1 MEAGAGDGLA
11 GTGDL
16 VGDAV
21 VGVGDG
27 DSVGDGGGLDG
38 PLGLLS
44 GRGRRTI
51 TIRGLIIRRRM
62 AMLRQRRTCWIRTP
76 RSQFEWQAA

>member
-1 MEAGAGDGLA
+1 MEAGAGLA

-27 DSVGDGGGLDG
+27 DSGGDGGVRDG
-38 PLGLLS
+38 PPGAPS
-44 GRGRRTI
+44 GPGRRTI
-51 TIRGLIIRRRM
+51 TIRGLIIRRCM
-62 AMLRQRRTCWIRTP
+62 AMPRLRRTCWIHTRL
-76 RSQFEWQAA
+76 SQFEWQAA